1 MVQCMWPAVEAAPE
15 VLVYSFQRTTGSHNS
30 SWDDEQTHGPEIHWE
45 TALFLFFPFVF
56 LFPFNVQPLCGGILV
71 KWSRVWRVTL
81 LFSSG
86 QETWWSSN
94 WYGPPIK
101 SPEKIK
107 TSVCGLD
114 NSLKALLLSTLKN
127 NRSRLLFFSVTPF
140 LFSYSPFTI
149 FLPPHHTCNAHIFF
163 INVHLWFNRDYYG

>member
-15 VLVYSFQRTTGSHNS
+15 VLVYSSHRTTGNHNS
-30 SWDDEQTHGPEIHWE
+30 SWDDKQTHVPGIRSE
-45 TALFLFFPFVF
+45 TALFLSIR
-56 LFPFNVQPLCGGILV
+56 FPFNVQPLGGGILV

-86 QETWWSSN
+86 QETWWSSI
-94 WYGPPIK
+94 WYGRPIK

-114 NSLKALLLSTLKN
+114 NSLKALPLSTLKN

-140 LFSYSPFTI
+140 LFSYSPFII
-149 FLPPHHTCNAHIFF
+149 FLPPHHACNAHIFF